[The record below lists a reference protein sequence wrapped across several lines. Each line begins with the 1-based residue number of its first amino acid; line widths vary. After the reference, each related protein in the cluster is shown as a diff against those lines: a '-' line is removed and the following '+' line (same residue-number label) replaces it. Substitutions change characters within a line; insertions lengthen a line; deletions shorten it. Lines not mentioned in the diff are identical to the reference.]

1 MGVAVLEDGALLY
14 HGVEGVKNL
23 PSPHDRLRQ
32 CRQAVIRLIED
43 FRPKVIAVEK
53 AFFANNK
60 NAALLNVLVDEI
72 GVLARRRGISLLS
85 FAPSTVKKIVSG
97 NGWATK
103 DQVARVI
110 AARYPELKAYLSPQR
125 RWKQRRHLNMFDAVA
140 LGVAYFIR
148 NASRHAAAP
157 SAHA

>member
-14 HGVEGVKNL
+14 HGVESVKNL
-23 PSPHDRLRQ
+23 PSPHGRLRQ
-32 CRQAVIRLIED
+32 CRQTVIRLVED
-43 FRPKVIAVEK
+43 FRPDVIAVEK
-53 AFFANNK
+53 TFFANNK
-60 NAALLNVLVDEI
+60 NTALLNVLVDEI
-72 GVLARRRGISLLS
+72 RALARRRGVSVLG
-85 FAPSTVKKIVSG
+85 FAPSTVKKIISG

-110 AARYPELKAYLSPQR
+110 AAKYPELKAYLSPQR
-125 RWKQRRHLNMFDAVA
+125 KWKQRRQLNMFDAVA

-157 SAHA
+157 SEHA